1 MMKTTRWLSVLLFGL
16 LAGFLVRPACG
27 ATDGTM
33 WQWGGSWNDTARWV
47 GGIWPKDGGIAR
59 VDIPNQDP
67 AGHVD
72 WAISVNVPTTLRAF
86 DFGGFGIAIK
96 GDNDIQYVGANPYIN
111 NTFMRK
117 PNNNGSTERF
127 PADYSKR
134 THNYDKQIKGT
145 GDNKLTFKGRG
156 EILVKQPIV
165 DFEEVEVRNVLM
177 ATNPASSFALT
188 ACDTKLSGRLFY
200 WPCGTGDATVSLAKG
215 KTLTLEAGAGVTI
228 RNTTQTRTA
237 TVELGTLTRG
247 LKGTFVIAD
256 MSGTL
261 GDKEK
266 VKASGDVLT
275 PYEGVL
281 EPWMVGYNT
290 NNKVCFLTYDATDG
304 FKPVAHTTTDLAN
317 AGEDDIVLLNDSV
330 TLSANKKIR
339 ALIVEDQAKLTIANG
354 VTLTV
359 GDDPDHAAAVVLN
372 VKDQS
377 DYTPLSGGAIDFG
390 RSPGFVWM
398 ATQAASSY
406 VRIDTLLKGT
416 AGVTLASAS
425 STVDARNY
433 PYVWRN
439 GGFNF
444 CGWTGGTALVGV
456 HLGVRT
462 DKDQTMKVNP
472 FENSGE
478 LYVVSGDVAGGS
490 VFDFNVPSTVTYSY
504 DGKTKFDDPILFGKA
519 LIGNRVYVS
528 GMGKQWRASDQGEA
542 YDITAGAFLQS
553 ETTLRQI
560 FTNRVTLVGDARFES
575 YGNPRAGYE
584 FYRPIDGTG
593 DFHLRQ
599 TEAFTYFDATNTYCG
614 RTIQTLAGGGALGLK
629 GCGTF
634 GNGPVSLEGNLRFE
648 DTIGTSVVTN
658 EITCAGGAELV
669 RANVKLDG
677 KTAVAGT
684 VANFGYSS
692 LTVGSDVRFG
702 AIDATSTLAVTG
714 ATDQSALVLTGDADS
729 HLSNTLSPGLRI
741 VKGGSGVLTFHT
753 ADGGRGQTGA
763 PKVEVKGGTVKVEN
777 DLFKSRG
784 LVYWLDASDAATF
797 ETDPTTGNV
806 MKWHSKN
813 GNGYSFAA
821 PATTD
826 GYSYA
831 GYGAQTGVNTLN
843 GKNVLT
849 FKPGKDNRNGL
860 VGSRAVSQRT
870 MILVVVPR
878 QTQANQALFG
888 TTADYSFRTDNDYQK
903 WRVFQ
908 TRTSY
913 ESSGGIYMNGQ
924 WTTTGAYATGEPQIL
939 TVRHPVDVV
948 AEQPPAPAFY
958 RGRDYERMQLGFQY
972 ADVRTDAGYD
982 GDIAEVLAFDTI
994 LTDDERKTV
1003 ENYLAKKWGIS
1014 NQLHADVAA
1023 RSEQVLDPATTVSLD
1038 ADATLDLNGHSQTIA
1053 SLSGFGKVVN
1063 SASGEAPVLT
1073 ITGACD
1079 FRGVAEGVTLRL
1091 AGGARFGAYGS
1102 GIPTN
1107 GILYR
1112 LDASRP
1118 ETLVTNEQGV
1128 VSRWNSR
1135 GTVGTSF
1142 EWNSARKVGSAT
1154 NGPTY
1159 QASCAAFG
1167 GRPGLY
1173 FAQKCQLR
1181 AVANTLTK
1189 TVFMVTRFAAP
1200 YVNVYC
1206 PWWSRAASGGLRAH
1220 ISDNWGNNISM
1231 AYWTRYGNRV
1241 SVDGEP
1247 IIWGRNY
1254 ADKGTSYELHRMP
1267 TDAFLY
1273 GARLGDDRTLNADS
1287 DVLNEGNSTS
1297 GNGCWFGEVI
1307 AYDRCLTDDE
1317 CEVVEAYLK
1326 NKWFDADGIPVES
1339 EDVQVKADVE
1349 LVVGAD
1355 GKIKPVVVDGTLD
1368 AAGANLRVVNAKQG
1382 ERNVGQDLLS
1392 ATAVR
1397 NPFDSTSADY
1407 DGFSIDY
1414 LVDRLKYVGK
1424 RLVKGLL
1431 LMVR

>member
-1 MMKTTRWLSVLLFGL
+1 MKTMRWTSVLLFGL
-16 LAGFLVRPACG
+16 VSGFLVRPAIA
-27 ATDGTM
+27 ATDGTR
-33 WQWGGSWNDTARWV
+33 WKWGGNWNAADYWV

-59 VDIPNQDP
+59 IDIPNQYP
-67 AGHVD
+67 AGHAT

-86 DFGGFGIAIK
+86 DFGGFGITIK

-117 PNNNGSTERF
+117 ANNANATERF
-127 PADYSKR
+127 PADYCLR
-134 THNYDKQIKGT
+134 THNYNKQIKGT
-145 GDNKLTFKGRG
+145 GENKLTLKGRG

-165 DFEEVEVRNVLM
+165 DFKEVEIRDVLM
-177 ATNPASSFALT
+177 TTNPASFALT

-237 TVELGTLTRG
+237 TVELGTLARG
-247 LKGTFVIAD
+247 LKGTFVVAD

-275 PYEGVL
+275 PYEDIL
-281 EPWMVGYNT
+281 EPWMVGYNA
-290 NNKVCFLTYDATDG
+290 NNKIHFLTYDATDG
-304 FKPVAHTTTDLAN
+304 FKPVAHTTTDLTN
-317 AGEDDIVLLNDSV
+317 AGEDDIVLVNANV

-339 ALIVEDQAKLTIANG
+339 ALIVEDQAVLTIANG

-359 GDDPDHAAAVVLN
+359 GDDPGHAAAVVLN
-372 VKDQS
+372 VKS
-377 DYTPLSGGAIDFG
+377 GSGYTVLSGGAIDFG
-390 RSPGFVWM
+390 RSPGFVWL
-398 ATQAASSY
+398 ATQDETSD
-406 VRIDTLLKGT
+406 VRIETLFKGT
-416 AGVTLASAS
+416 AGVTLAGAS
-425 STVDARNY
+425 STVDVRNY
-433 PYVWRN
+433 PYIRRDSN
-439 GGFNF
+439 FNF
-444 CGWTGGTALVGV
+444 CGWTGGTALVGI

-462 DKDQTMKVNP
+462 DKELTLKVNP

-478 LYVVSGDVAGGS
+478 LYVVSGDVAGGT

-504 DGKTKFDDPILFGKA
+504 DGKTTFDDPILFGKA

-528 GMGKQWRASDQGEA
+528 GMGKQWKLSSGQGEA
-542 YDITAGAFLQS
+542 CDITAGAFLQS

-560 FTNRVTLVGDARFES
+560 FTNRVTLVGDARFEA
-575 YGNPRAGYE
+575 YGNSKAGYE
-584 FYRPIDGTG
+584 FYRPIDGAG

-614 RTIQTLAGGGALGLK
+614 RTIQTLSGGGALGLK

-634 GNGPVSLEGNLRFE
+634 GNGPVSLEGNLLFE
-648 DTIGTSVVTN
+648 DTIGTTVVTN

-692 LTVGSDVRFG
+692 LTIGPDVRFG

-714 ATDQSALVLTGDADS
+714 ATDQSALVLTGDDDS

-763 PKVEVKGGTVKVEN
+763 PKVEVKGGTVAFEN

-784 LVYWLDASDAATF
+784 LVYWLDASDPMTF
-797 ETDPTTGNV
+797 ETDALKGNV
-806 MKWHSKN
+806 MKWNSKN

-821 PATTD
+821 PTKAD
-826 GYSYA
+826 GYAYD
-831 GYGAQTGVNTLN
+831 GYGAQTGVNTVN

-849 FKPGKDNRNGL
+849 FVPGSDTRNGL

-878 QTQANQALFG
+878 QTQKNQALFG
-888 TTADYSFRTDNDYQK
+888 TTADYSFRTSSDDYQK
-903 WRVFQ
+903 WRVVQ

-913 ESSGGIYMNGQ
+913 ESSGGIYLNGQ
-924 WTTTGAYATGEPQIL
+924 WTTDGAYTTDAPQIL

-948 AEQPPAPAFY
+948 AEQPPAPVFY

-972 ADVRTDAGYD
+972 SDVRTPGGYN

-1053 SLSGFGKVVN
+1053 SLSGFGKIIN
-1063 SASGEAPVLT
+1063 SAGGEAPVLT

-1135 GTVGTSF
+1135 GALGTSF
-1142 EWNSARKVGSAT
+1142 EWNASRKLNDAT

-1159 QASCAAFG
+1159 QASCEAFG

-1189 TVFMVTRFAAP
+1189 TVFMVTRFDAP
-1200 YVNVYC
+1200 YVNEYF
-1206 PWWSRAASGGLRAH
+1206 PWCSRAADGGLRAH
-1220 ISDNWGNNISM
+1220 ISDTWGDNISM
-1231 AYWTRYGNRV
+1231 TYWTRYGNRV
-1241 SVDGEP
+1241 SVDGNP

-1254 ADKGTSYELHRMP
+1254 SDKGTSYELHRMP
-1267 TDAFLY
+1267 AGAFLY
-1273 GARLGDDRTLNADS
+1273 GARLGEDRVLSADS
-1287 DVLNEGNSTS
+1287 DVLNEGGGKL

-1326 NKWFDADGIPVES
+1326 NKWFGAGGIPVES
-1339 EDVQVKADVE
+1339 DDVQVKGDIE
-1349 LVVGAD
+1349 LAVGAD
-1355 GKIKPVVVDGTLD
+1355 GKIKPVVIDGTLD
-1368 AAGANLRVVNAKQG
+1368 AADADLRVVNAKQG
-1382 ERNVGQDLLS
+1382 EKNAVQDLLS
-1392 ATAVR
+1392 AAAVH
-1397 NPFDSTSADY
+1397 NAFKSTSADY
-1407 DGFSIDY
+1407 DAFDFRY
-1414 LVDRLKYVGK
+1414 LADQLKYVGK
-1424 RLVKGLL
+1424 RLVKGLI